1 MVSINNRVMRI
12 QAASANRPAI
22 IPYLGATGFALWAL
36 VMALAPDPGFHAPWP
51 WLSLFWALQIT
62 VGLIVL
68 QATLYLMG
76 RADQRGRMP
85 LWSLVVMSGFMGAA
99 VLTPLYWLI
108 GEGLMQ
114 RVLGFA
120 ETFDTDEL
128 ISLQQKSGWA
138 ELLDEW
144 LEISGPVIA
153 AWALISWPRLP
164 GLLPPLVQTTNEGV
178 DEMLEL
184 KSQALDDI
192 ALSIERNWRK
202 ALPLELGHDVIAV
215 KSELQYLRVWTTRG
229 AALVLGSL
237 QEVEDEEGSAGMR
250 VHRSWWV
257 HARHVRTVVRRGEAA
272 ICELSDGREVPISR
286 RRKADAV
293 ARFGDRAR
301 YQEMPTASKSLQARE
316 GQNNRRN
323 PT

>member
-1 MVSINNRVMRI
+1 MQISIDT
-12 QAASANRPAI
+12 ANSMSIAR
-22 IPYLGATGFALWAL
+22 YLGGTGLALWAF
-36 VMALAPDPGFHAPWP
+36 VMALMPDPGFMAPWL
-51 WLSLFWALQIT
+51 WMALFWALQIG
-62 VGLIVL
+62 VGLTIL
-68 QATLYLMG
+68 QTILYLMS
-76 RADQRGRMP
+76 RVDSKGRMP
-85 LWSLVVMSGFMGAA
+85 LWSLVAMSGLCGS
-99 VLTPLYWLI
+99 VLLAPIYWLI

-114 RVLGFA
+114 QFMGFA
-120 ETFDTDEL
+120 ETIDTDEL
-128 ISLQQKSGWA
+128 RSVERTLGWA
-138 ELLDEW
+138 ALVEEW

-153 AWALISWPRLP
+153 GWALISWPRLQ
-164 GLLPPLVQTTNEGV
+164 GLLPPLVQKTNRSV
-178 DEMLEL
+178 DEPL
-184 KSQALDDI
+184 A
-192 ALSIERNWRK
+192 ALSQEPKVIEVSVRSWRE
-202 ALPLELGHDVIAV
+202 ALPKELGDDVMAV

-257 HARHVRTVVRRGEAA
+257 HARHVRTVRRRGEAA

-301 YQEMPTASKSLQARE
+301 YQEMPTASKSLPARD

-323 PT
+323 PN

>member
-1 MVSINNRVMRI
+1 MQTSVDT
-12 QAASANRPAI
+12 ANSVTIAR
-22 IPYLGATGFALWAL
+22 YLGGTGLALWAL
-36 VMALAPDPGFHAPWP
+36 VMALTPDAGFMAPWL
-51 WLSLFWALQIT
+51 WLALFWALQIG
-62 VGLIVL
+62 VGLAIL
-68 QATLYLMG
+68 QTMLYLISRVDSM
-76 RADQRGRMP
+76 GRMP
-85 LWSLVVMSGFMGAA
+85 LWSLVAMSGLCGSV
-99 VLTPLYWLI
+99 VLAPIYWLI

-114 RVLGFA
+114 QVMGFS
-120 ETFDTDEL
+120 ETIDTDEL
-128 ISLQQKSGWA
+128 RSVEQTFGWTV
-138 ELLDEW
+138 LVDEW
-144 LEISGPVIA
+144 LEISGPIIA
-153 AWALISWPRLP
+153 SWALISWPRLQ
-164 GLLPPLVQTTNEGV
+164 GLLPPLVQNINSSV
-178 DEMLEL
+178 DEQL
-184 KSQALDDI
+184 I
-192 ALSIERNWRK
+192 ALSQEPKVVEVSVRHWRK
-202 ALPLELGHDVIAV
+202 ALPTELGDDVIAV

-237 QEVEDEEGSAGMR
+237 QEVEEEEGSAGMR

>member
-1 MVSINNRVMRI
+1 MQISIDT
-12 QAASANRPAI
+12 ANSMSIAR
-22 IPYLGATGFALWAL
+22 YLGGTGLALWAF
-36 VMALAPDPGFHAPWP
+36 VMALLPDPGFMAPWL
-51 WLSLFWALQIT
+51 WMALFWALQIGF
-62 VGLIVL
+62 GLTIL
-68 QATLYLMG
+68 QTILYLMS
-76 RADQRGRMP
+76 RVDSKGRMP
-85 LWSLVVMSGFMGAA
+85 LWSLVAMSGLCGSV
-99 VLTPLYWLI
+99 VLAPIYWLI

-114 RVLGFA
+114 QFMGFA
-120 ETFDTDEL
+120 ETIDTDEL
-128 ISLQQKSGWA
+128 RSVERTLGWA
-138 ELLDEW
+138 ALVEEW

-153 AWALISWPRLP
+153 GWALISWPRLQ
-164 GLLPPLVQTTNEGV
+164 GLLPPLVQKTNWSV
-178 DEMLEL
+178 DEPLVALSQEL
-184 KSQALDDI
+184 KV
-192 ALSIERNWRK
+192 IEVSVRSWRE
-202 ALPLELGHDVIAV
+202 ALPKELGDDVMAV

-257 HARHVRTVVRRGEAA
+257 HARHVRTVRRRGEAA

-301 YQEMPTASKSLQARE
+301 YQEMPTASRSLPARD

>member
-1 MVSINNRVMRI
+1 MQISIDT
-12 QAASANRPAI
+12 ANSMSIARH
-22 IPYLGATGFALWAL
+22 LGGTGLALWVF
-36 VMALAPDPGFHAPWP
+36 VMALMPDPGFMAPWL
-51 WLSLFWALQIT
+51 WMALFWALQIG
-62 VGLIVL
+62 VGLTIL
-68 QATLYLMG
+68 QTILYLMS
-76 RADQRGRMP
+76 RVDSKGRMP
-85 LWSLVVMSGFMGAA
+85 LWSLVAMSGLCGSV
-99 VLTPLYWLI
+99 VLAPIYWLI

-114 RVLGFA
+114 QFMGFA
-120 ETFDTDEL
+120 ETIDTDEL
-128 ISLQQKSGWA
+128 RSLERTLGWA
-138 ELLDEW
+138 ALVEEW

-153 AWALISWPRLP
+153 GWALISWPRLQ
-164 GLLPPLVQTTNEGV
+164 GLLPPLVQKTNRSV
-178 DEMLEL
+178 DEPL
-184 KSQALDDI
+184 A
-192 ALSIERNWRK
+192 ALSQDPKVIEVSVRSWRE
-202 ALPLELGHDVIAV
+202 ALPKELGDDVMAV

-257 HARHVRTVVRRGEAA
+257 HARHVRTVGRRGEAA

-301 YQEMPTASKSLQARE
+301 YQEMPTASQSLPARD

>member
-1 MVSINNRVMRI
+1 MQISIDT
-12 QAASANRPAI
+12 ANSMSIAR
-22 IPYLGATGFALWAL
+22 YLGGTGLALWAF
-36 VMALAPDPGFHAPWP
+36 VMALMPDPGFMAPWL
-51 WLSLFWALQIT
+51 WMALFWALQIV
-62 VGLIVL
+62 VGLTIL
-68 QATLYLMG
+68 QTILYLMS
-76 RADQRGRMP
+76 RVDSKGRMP
-85 LWSLVVMSGFMGAA
+85 LWSLVAMSGLCGSV
-99 VLTPLYWLI
+99 VLAPIYWLI

-114 RVLGFA
+114 QFMGFA
-120 ETFDTDEL
+120 ETIDTDEL
-128 ISLQQKSGWA
+128 RSVERTLGWA
-138 ELLDEW
+138 ALVEEW

-153 AWALISWPRLP
+153 GWALISWPRLQ
-164 GLLPPLVQTTNEGV
+164 GLLPPLVQKTNRSV
-178 DEMLEL
+178 DEPLV
-184 KSQALDDI
+184 
-192 ALSIERNWRK
+192 ALSQEPKVIEVSVRSWRE
-202 ALPLELGHDVIAV
+202 ALPRELGDDVMAV

-257 HARHVRTVVRRGEAA
+257 HARHVRTVGRRGEAA

-286 RRKADAV
+286 RRKADAI

-301 YQEMPTASKSLQARE
+301 YQEMPTASQSLPARD

>member
-1 MVSINNRVMRI
+1 MQTSVDTPNSVSIAR
-12 QAASANRPAI
+12 
-22 IPYLGATGFALWAL
+22 YLGGTGLALWAL
-36 VMALAPDPGFHAPWP
+36 VMALTPDAGFMAPWL
-51 WLSLFWALQIT
+51 WMALFWALQIG
-62 VGLIVL
+62 VGLTIL
-68 QATLYLMG
+68 QTILYLMS
-76 RADQRGRMP
+76 RVDSRGRMP
-85 LWSLVVMSGFMGAA
+85 LWSLVAMSGLCGSV
-99 VLTPLYWLI
+99 VLAPIYWLI

-114 RVLGFA
+114 QFMGFA
-120 ETFDTDEL
+120 ETIDTDEL
-128 ISLQQKSGWA
+128 RSVERTLGWA
-138 ELLDEW
+138 ALVEEW

-153 AWALISWPRLP
+153 GWALISWPRLQ
-164 GLLPPLVQTTNEGV
+164 GLLPPLVQKTNRSV
-178 DEMLEL
+178 DEPLV
-184 KSQALDDI
+184 
-192 ALSIERNWRK
+192 ALSQEPKVIEVSVRSWRE
-202 ALPLELGHDVIAV
+202 ALPKELGDDVIAV

-250 VHRSWWV
+250 LHRSWWV
-257 HARHVRTVVRRGEAA
+257 HAMHVRTVGRRGEAA

-301 YQEMPTASKSLQARE
+301 YQEMPTASKSLPARD

>member
-1 MVSINNRVMRI
+1 MQISIDT
-12 QAASANRPAI
+12 ANSMSIAR
-22 IPYLGATGFALWAL
+22 YLGGTGLALWAF
-36 VMALAPDPGFHAPWP
+36 VMALLPDPGFMAPWL
-51 WLSLFWALQIT
+51 WMALFWALQIGF
-62 VGLIVL
+62 GLTIL
-68 QATLYLMG
+68 QTILYLMS
-76 RADQRGRMP
+76 RVDSKGRMP
-85 LWSLVVMSGFMGAA
+85 LWSLVAMSGLCGSV
-99 VLTPLYWLI
+99 VLAPIYWLI

-114 RVLGFA
+114 QFMGFA
-120 ETFDTDEL
+120 ETIDTDEL
-128 ISLQQKSGWA
+128 RSVERTLGWA
-138 ELLDEW
+138 ALVEEW

-153 AWALISWPRLP
+153 GWALISWPRLQ
-164 GLLPPLVQTTNEGV
+164 GLLPPLVQKTNRSV
-178 DEMLEL
+178 DEPLVALSQEL
-184 KSQALDDI
+184 KV
-192 ALSIERNWRK
+192 IEVSVRSWRE
-202 ALPLELGHDVIAV
+202 ALPKELGDDVMAV

-257 HARHVRTVVRRGEAA
+257 HARHVRTVGRRGEAA

-286 RRKADAV
+286 RRKADAI

-301 YQEMPTASKSLQARE
+301 YQEMPTASQSLPARD

>member
-1 MVSINNRVMRI
+1 MQTSVDTASSVSIAR
-12 QAASANRPAI
+12 
-22 IPYLGATGFALWAL
+22 YLGATGLALWAF
-36 VMALAPDPGFHAPWP
+36 VMALMPDPGFMAPWP
-51 WLSLFWALQIT
+51 WMALFWALQIGA
-62 VGLIVL
+62 GLTIL
-68 QATLYLMG
+68 QTMLYLMS
-76 RADQRGRMP
+76 RFDSKGRMP
-85 LWSLVVMSGFMGAA
+85 LWSLVAMSGLCGSV
-99 VLTPLYWLI
+99 VLAPIYWLI

-114 RVLGFA
+114 QVFGFGETLDA
-120 ETFDTDEL
+120 EELRSVEPTF
-128 ISLQQKSGWA
+128 GWA
-138 ELLDEW
+138 VLVEEW
-144 LEISGPVIA
+144 LNMSGPVMA
-153 AWALISWPRLP
+153 AWALISWPRLQ
-164 GLLPPLVQTTNEGV
+164 GLLPPLVQNINRSV
-178 DEMLEL
+178 DEPLV
-184 KSQALDDI
+184 
-192 ALSIERNWRK
+192 ALSQEPRIVEASIRHWRA
-202 ALPLELGHDVIAV
+202 ALPTELGDDVIAV

-257 HARHVRTVVRRGEAA
+257 HARHVRTLGRRGEAA
-272 ICELSDGREVPISR
+272 ICELSDGREVPVSR

>member
-1 MVSINNRVMRI
+1 MQTSVDTANSVSIAR
-12 QAASANRPAI
+12 
-22 IPYLGATGFALWAL
+22 YLGGTGLALWAL
-36 VMALAPDPGFHAPWP
+36 VMALTPDAGFMAPWL
-51 WLSLFWALQIT
+51 WMALFWALQIG
-62 VGLIVL
+62 VGLAIL
-68 QATLYLMG
+68 QTMLYLIS
-76 RADQRGRMP
+76 RVDSKGRMP
-85 LWSLVVMSGFMGAA
+85 LWLLVAMSGLCGSV
-99 VLTPLYWLI
+99 VLAPIYWLI

-114 RVLGFA
+114 QVMGFS
-120 ETFDTDEL
+120 ETIDTDEL
-128 ISLQQKSGWA
+128 RSVEQTLGWTV
-138 ELLDEW
+138 LVDEW
-144 LEISGPVIA
+144 LEISGPIIA
-153 AWALISWPRLP
+153 SWALISWPRLQ
-164 GLLPPLVQTTNEGV
+164 GLLPPLVQNINISV
-178 DEMLEL
+178 DEQMV
-184 KSQALDDI
+184 
-192 ALSIERNWRK
+192 ALSQKPKVVEVSVPHWRT
-202 ALPLELGHDVIAV
+202 ALATELGDDVIAV
-215 KSELQYLRVWTTRG
+215 KSELQYLCVWTTRG
-229 AALVLGSL
+229 TALVLGSL

>member
-1 MVSINNRVMRI
+1 MQISIDT
-12 QAASANRPAI
+12 ANSMSIAR
-22 IPYLGATGFALWAL
+22 YLGGTGLALWTF
-36 VMALAPDPGFHAPWP
+36 VMALMPDPGFMAPWL
-51 WLSLFWALQIT
+51 WMALFWALQIG
-62 VGLIVL
+62 VGLTIL
-68 QATLYLMG
+68 QTILYLMS
-76 RADQRGRMP
+76 RVDSKGRMP
-85 LWSLVVMSGFMGAA
+85 LWSLVAMSGLFGSV
-99 VLTPLYWLI
+99 VLAPIYWLI

-114 RVLGFA
+114 QFMGFA
-120 ETFDTDEL
+120 ETIDTDEL
-128 ISLQQKSGWA
+128 RSVERTLGWA
-138 ELLDEW
+138 ALVEEW

-153 AWALISWPRLP
+153 GWALISWPRLQ
-164 GLLPPLVQTTNEGV
+164 GLLPPLVQKTNRSV
-178 DEMLEL
+178 DEPL
-184 KSQALDDI
+184 A
-192 ALSIERNWRK
+192 ALSQDPKVIEVSVRSWRE
-202 ALPLELGHDVIAV
+202 ALPKELGDDVMAV

-257 HARHVRTVVRRGEAA
+257 HARHVRTVRRRGEAA

-286 RRKADAV
+286 RRKADAM

-301 YQEMPTASKSLQARE
+301 YQEMPTASKSLPARD

>member
-1 MVSINNRVMRI
+1 MQISIDT
-12 QAASANRPAI
+12 ANSMSIAR
-22 IPYLGATGFALWAL
+22 YLGGTGLALWAF
-36 VMALAPDPGFHAPWP
+36 VMALMPDPGFMAPWL
-51 WLSLFWALQIT
+51 WMALFWALQIV
-62 VGLIVL
+62 VGLTIL
-68 QATLYLMG
+68 QTILYLMS
-76 RADQRGRMP
+76 RVDSKGRMP
-85 LWSLVVMSGFMGAA
+85 LWSLVAMSGLCGSV
-99 VLTPLYWLI
+99 VLAPIYWLI

-114 RVLGFA
+114 QFMGFA
-120 ETFDTDEL
+120 ETIDTDEL
-128 ISLQQKSGWA
+128 RSVERTLGWA
-138 ELLDEW
+138 ALVEEW

-153 AWALISWPRLP
+153 GWALISWPRLQ
-164 GLLPPLVQTTNEGV
+164 GLLPPLVQKTNRSV
-178 DEMLEL
+178 DEPLV
-184 KSQALDDI
+184 
-192 ALSIERNWRK
+192 ALSQEPKVIEVSVRSWRE
-202 ALPLELGHDVIAV
+202 ALPKELGDDVMAV

-257 HARHVRTVVRRGEAA
+257 HARHVRTVRRRGEAA

-301 YQEMPTASKSLQARE
+301 YQEMPTASKSLPARD

>member
-1 MVSINNRVMRI
+1 
-12 QAASANRPAI
+12 
-22 IPYLGATGFALWAL
+22 
-36 VMALAPDPGFHAPWP
+36 
-51 WLSLFWALQIT
+51 
-62 VGLIVL
+62 
-68 QATLYLMG
+68 
-76 RADQRGRMP
+76 
-85 LWSLVVMSGFMGAA
+85 MSGFMGAA
-99 VLTPLYWLI
+99 MLTPIYWLI

-164 GLLPPLVQTTNEGV
+164 GLLPPLVQTATEDV

-229 AALVLGSL
+229 SALVLGSL
-237 QEVEDEEGSAGMR
+237 QEVEDAEGSAGMR

-257 HARHVRTVVRRGEAA
+257 HARHVRILRRRGEAA
-272 ICELSDGREVPISR
+272 SCELSDGREVPVSR
-286 RRKADAV
+286 RRKADV
-293 ARFGDRAR
+293 LARFGDGAR
-301 YQEMPTASKSLQARE
+301 LEDMPSTSHGAQGLPD
-316 GQNNRRN
+316 QNARRN

>member
-1 MVSINNRVMRI
+1 MSIARH
-12 QAASANRPAI
+12 
-22 IPYLGATGFALWAL
+22 LGGTGLALWVF
-36 VMALAPDPGFHAPWP
+36 VMALMPDPGFMAPWL
-51 WLSLFWALQIT
+51 WMALFWALQIG
-62 VGLIVL
+62 VGLTIL
-68 QATLYLMG
+68 QTILYLMS
-76 RADQRGRMP
+76 RVDSKGRMP
-85 LWSLVVMSGFMGAA
+85 LWSLVAMSGLCGSV
-99 VLTPLYWLI
+99 VLAPIYWLI

-114 RVLGFA
+114 QFMGFA
-120 ETFDTDEL
+120 ETIDTDEL
-128 ISLQQKSGWA
+128 RSLERTLGWA
-138 ELLDEW
+138 ALVEEW

-153 AWALISWPRLP
+153 GWALISWPRLQ
-164 GLLPPLVQTTNEGV
+164 GLLPPLVQKTNRSV
-178 DEMLEL
+178 DEPL
-184 KSQALDDI
+184 A
-192 ALSIERNWRK
+192 ALSQDPKVIEVSVRSWRE
-202 ALPLELGHDVIAV
+202 ALPKELGDDVMAV

-257 HARHVRTVVRRGEAA
+257 HARHVRTVGRRGEAA

-286 RRKADAV
+286 RRKADAI

-301 YQEMPTASKSLQARE
+301 YQEMPTASKSLPARD

>member
-1 MVSINNRVMRI
+1 MQTSIDT
-12 QAASANRPAI
+12 ANSMSIAR
-22 IPYLGATGFALWAL
+22 YLGGTGLALWAF
-36 VMALAPDPGFHAPWP
+36 VMALMPDPGFMAPWL
-51 WLSLFWALQIT
+51 WMALFWALQIG
-62 VGLIVL
+62 VGLTIL
-68 QATLYLMG
+68 QTILYLMS
-76 RADQRGRMP
+76 RVDSKGRMP
-85 LWSLVVMSGFMGAA
+85 LWSLVAMSGLCGSV
-99 VLTPLYWLI
+99 VLAPIYWLI

-114 RVLGFA
+114 QFMGFA
-120 ETFDTDEL
+120 ETIDTDEL
-128 ISLQQKSGWA
+128 RSVEQTLSWSA
-138 ELLDEW
+138 LLEEW

-153 AWALISWPRLP
+153 GWALISWPRLQ
-164 GLLPPLVQTTNEGV
+164 GLLPPLVQKTNWSV
-178 DEMLEL
+178 DEPL
-184 KSQALDDI
+184 A
-192 ALSIERNWRK
+192 ALSQDPKVIEVSVRSWRE
-202 ALPLELGHDVIAV
+202 ALPKELGDDVIAV

-257 HARHVRTVVRRGEAA
+257 HARHVRTVGRRGEAA

-286 RRKADAV
+286 RRKADAI

-301 YQEMPTASKSLQARE
+301 YQEMPTASQSLPARD